1 MKCRGSWMVPQNRKG
16 IRPKTSMLE
25 EDSQLQLIIKHSSW
39 FFHSDMGVRLG
50 ERQAWGGC
58 ELPACGQLHCQTP
71 EPGLRVGGWSARGLW
86 AAFI

>member
-1 MKCRGSWMVPQNRKG
+1 MRGWAVGSEAG
-16 IRPKTSMLE
+16 L
-25 EDSQLQLIIKHSSW
+25 L
-39 FFHSDMGVRLG
+39 GVRLG

-71 EPGLRVGGWSARGLW
+71 EPGLRVGGWSAQGLW